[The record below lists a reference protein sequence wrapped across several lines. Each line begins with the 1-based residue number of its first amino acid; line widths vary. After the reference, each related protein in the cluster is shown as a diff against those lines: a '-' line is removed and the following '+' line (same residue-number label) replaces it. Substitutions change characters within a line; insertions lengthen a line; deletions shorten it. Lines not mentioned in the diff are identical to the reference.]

1 LFVLAADFRQSLIN
15 KASSQGLLQLLVPC
29 PFDTSFLVI
38 QYADDT
44 LIIMEGCVT
53 QLETHKG
60 ILNTFTLATG
70 LKVNFSKS
78 MMVPINLTEEK
89 LDLLSTGFG
98 CAKGSLPFTYLGL
111 PLGTTKPKVELLFCH
126 WFLNVRE
133 DYRPPLCS

>member
-1 LFVLAADFRQSLIN
+1 LLFVLAADFRQSLIN

-89 LDLLSTGFG
+89 LDLLSTGF
-98 CAKGSLPFTYLGL
+98 TYLGL